1 MKTEQNNPLK
11 PNSFPQIKSKGAK
24 RLQNKDIISKVGLLD
39 KEQFL
44 TYVIYILAF
53 EVASDFPRAERG
65 EKGFQVEGIS

>member
-44 TYVIYILAF
+44 T
-53 EVASDFPRAERG
+53 
-65 EKGFQVEGIS
+65 